1 MEVVSSRRRRR
12 VDSCTR
18 DIALS
23 VAACRR
29 RPELATHNMPV
40 ASSDSEQETMRLS
53 YKQRECERV
62 YSMDDSRKPC
72 LVSLCYSLSIPLQA
86 PADHRGK
93 TAVSGE

>member
-29 RPELATHNMPV
+29 RPELATHNMSV

-53 YKQRECERV
+53 YKQRVWEV
-62 YSMDDSRKPC
+62 IFNGP
-72 LVSLCYSLSIPLQA
+72 LS
-86 PADHRGK
+86 
-93 TAVSGE
+93 